1 MAHDALLL
9 KNQLCFRLYT
19 VSRLFSKAYAPFMQ
33 ELGITYPQYLVL
45 MVLWEEDAQAVN
57 SIAKRLLLET
67 NTVTP
72 LLKRMEQ
79 AGLVRRVRDCADER
93 RRIVSLTPAGRA
105 LEEKAVGMIPP
116 GMLPR
121 FTCTGLKSL
130 DYARLYAD
138 LDALIGELSK

>member
-1 MAHDALLL
+1 MAHNALLL

-19 VSRLFSKAYAPFMQ
+19 ASRLFSKTYAPFMQ
-33 ELGITYPQYLVL
+33 SLGITYPQYLVL
-45 MVLWEEDAQAVN
+45 MVLWEEDAQTVN
-57 SIAKRLLLET
+57 TIAKRLLLET

-79 AGLVRRVRDCADER
+79 AGLVRRVRDRVDER

-105 LEEKAVGMIPP
+105 LEEKAAGMIPS

-121 FTCTGLKSL
+121 FTCTELKSL
-130 DYARLYAD
+130 DYTRLYAD